1 MAGVSRVHMMIFTQQ
16 FASMLRSKLPLV
28 DVLDNLAA
36 ETPQKKLRE
45 AIESVSED
53 VQHGVDLSQAMARH
67 PRLFDSVYINVVR
80 AGMES
85 ARLAG
90 SLTEIARYLKVIHDT
105 ERKVQS
111 AVTYPVIVILAFFG
125 IFNGMVFGILP
136 RFQTIF
142 NNLHKA
148 LPGPTQFLLDL
159 GAVWGHNWS
168 WIIAS
173 MVLLVL
179 SFQAWVRTPD
189 GRALVDQY
197 KLRLPLLGSLWRQA
211 ALARFLR
218 TLAVQV
224 ENEVEVLYALRL
236 AADTCGNVY
245 VRDIIYEIAADV
257 ERGRGLSVSF
267 HDHHIF
273 HGIVVQMIAA
283 GEEAGSLD
291 ELLMSSADYFDSL
304 LQDRLDQIT
313 QMINPLLTIVVG
325 LATAGMMI
333 AAFLPVFHMGEMGGM
348 GH

>member
-36 ETPQKKLRE
+36 ETPQKKLRA
-45 AIESVSED
+45 AIEEVSEE
-53 VQHGVDLSQAMARH
+53 VQHGVDLADAMARH
-67 PRLFDSVYINVVR
+67 PRMFDSVYVNVVK

-90 SLTEIARYLKVIHDT
+90 SLTEIAHYLKVIHDT
-105 ERKVQS
+105 ERKVRS
-111 AVTYPVIVILAFFG
+111 AITYPVIVMIAFFG

-136 RFQTIF
+136 RYQAIF
-142 NNLHKA
+142 ANLHKA
-148 LPGPTQFLLDL
+148 LPAPTQLLLDM
-159 GAVWGHNWS
+159 GAYWGANWT
-168 WIIAS
+168 WIVGS
-173 MVLLVL
+173 LVLLVI

-189 GRALVDQY
+189 GNAVFDQY
-197 KLRLPLLGSLWRQA
+197 KLKLPMLGPLWRMA

-224 ENEVEVLYALRL
+224 ENEVAVLAALRL
-236 AADTCGNVY
+236 AADTCGNVF
-245 VRDIIYEIAADV
+245 VRETIYDIAADV
-257 ERGRGLSVSF
+257 EQGRSLSVSF
-267 HDHHIF
+267 RDHRVF

-291 ELLMSSADYFDSL
+291 ELLMSSADYFDNL

-313 QMINPLLTIVVG
+313 QLINPILTIFVG

-333 AAFLPVFHMGEMGGM
+333 AAFLPVFQMGNLAGG
-348 GH
+348 H